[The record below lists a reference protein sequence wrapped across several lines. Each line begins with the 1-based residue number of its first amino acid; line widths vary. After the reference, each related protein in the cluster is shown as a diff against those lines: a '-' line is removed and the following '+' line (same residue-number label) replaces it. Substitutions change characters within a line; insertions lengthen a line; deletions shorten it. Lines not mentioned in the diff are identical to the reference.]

1 MDILCYSLAASYWS
15 MSLLQLSSS
24 SRRRYCF
31 DFTPFFKSTKTICFP
46 TSRQADAG
54 IPIALQSVSNKS
66 TSVVASRHLGE
77 TRASN
82 LNVLWGVGARGP
94 GPGSA
99 RVNQHPPMHQLAV
112 LSMGWAAFSIQPQ
125 SVNSFLFL
133 TNEYFWCCVFFST
146 MIFILPSHLV
156 ILPI

>member
-1 MDILCYSLAASYWS
+1 

-82 LNVLWGVGARGP
+82 LNVLWGVGAGGARGRGRVGQSEP
-94 GPGSA
+94 APTNAPVGCFVHGMGCIFHSA
-99 RVNQHPPMHQLAV
+99 SISQFFFIFNQ
-112 LSMGWAAFSIQPQ
+112 
-125 SVNSFLFL
+125 
-133 TNEYFWCCVFFST
+133 
-146 MIFILPSHLV
+146 
-156 ILPI
+156 